1 MAYIIE
7 CECPKCHKTA
17 SGLDGITELFGWR
30 ENKSKTIPQSYCRKC
45 RAKKVK
51 VTRVK
56 E

>member
-17 SGLDGITELFGWR
+17 SGYDEITELFGWR
-30 ENKSKTIPQSYCRKC
+30 VNKGKTIPQSYCKEC
-45 RAKKVK
+45 RAKSITVKVK
-51 VTRVK
+51 